1 MRKNFIITIDT
12 EGDNLWAYKQGCAI
26 TTQNSK
32 YIPRF
37 QNLCEKYKFKPVYLV
52 NYEMLNDNVFVSY
65 IRGKEQDN
73 LCEIGLHLHAWNNPP
88 IYELKGPYSGNP
100 YLIEYPEEVMR
111 AKFDYLYQLFCEKIG
126 HPPVSHR
133 AGRWAMDERYFKLL
147 FEYGVKVDCSV
158 TPHID
163 WSPTKGVLNGGSDY
177 SNSPSIPHVIE
188 NIYEVPLTVLPSRK
202 PLAQSWK
209 QNIYRLF
216 RGRNLQLRP
225 AIFSLKE
232 MKYVINHFANIH
244 SVDYVEFMM
253 HSSELM
259 PNGSPYFADEASIEK
274 MYGDLDS
281 LFKYATEKGYKGIT
295 LQEYYQ
301 KISNI

>member
-1 MRKNFIITIDT
+1 MMRKNFIITIDT

-65 IRGKEQDN
+65 IRGKEQN
-73 LCEIGLHLHAWNNPP
+73 GLCEIGLHLHAWNNPP

-147 FEYGVKVDCSV
+147 AEYGVKVDCSV

-163 WSPTKGVLNGGSDY
+163 WSRTMGVSCGGSDY
-177 SNSPSIPHVIE
+177 GDSIETPHAV
-188 NIYEVPLTVLPSRK
+188 NDVYEVPLTVLPSRR
-202 PLAQSWK
+202 PLASSLR
-209 QNIYRLF
+209 QNLSRILK
-216 RGRNLQLRP
+216 GRQLQLRP
-225 AIFSLKE
+225 ATHSLKE
-232 MKYVINHFANIH
+232 MKYVLDAL
-244 SVDYVEFMM
+244 VRRKGLDYVEFMM

-259 PNGSPYFADEASIEK
+259 PGGSPYFADEESIEHMYADLEALFQYASI
-274 MYGDLDS
+274 
-281 LFKYATEKGYKGIT
+281 KGYKGVT
-295 LQEYYQ
+295 LQEYYAA
-301 KISNI
+301 KE